1 MTMARRNRRWYRHVF
16 YGWNIYSLYDGQLFP
31 GLTDAL
37 RLRDAER
44 VKHESARITRA
55 FDRMHAELTAALAD
69 LR

>member
-1 MTMARRNRRWYRHVF
+1 MF

-31 GLTDAL
+31 GLAEAL
-37 RLRDAER
+37 RLRDAGAREARER
-44 VKHESARITRA
+44 RASRAR